1 MSFII
6 GIVSAEVQ
14 FADQIEGSLQS
25 ALPASWLG
33 GEGSSE
39 TVSLA
44 EEPHTQ
50 NSLNEIIRNGRSLLE
65 RYPDAG
71 PLRIARGAT
80 DSLLLEQIEA
90 LRETDPDAVWG
101 QLFIDFSETELGDG
115 GVDGVSERFQH
126 LINEAKEC
134 DIEILSTPYFSHAF
148 LPAIP
153 CNGIF
158 HSRLRNCFS
167 VKTRINS
174 ARE

>member
-65 RYPDAG
+65 R
-71 PLRIARGAT
+71 
-80 DSLLLEQIEA
+80 
-90 LRETDPDAVWG
+90 
-101 QLFIDFSETELGDG
+101 
-115 GVDGVSERFQH
+115 
-126 LINEAKEC
+126 
-134 DIEILSTPYFSHAF
+134 
-148 LPAIP
+148 
-153 CNGIF
+153 
-158 HSRLRNCFS
+158 
-167 VKTRINS
+167 
-174 ARE
+174 